1 LSRDERGREAAVTDC
16 ENIRVQLV
24 AHHEGELEAGER
36 RLVEAHL
43 SACPDCARDAGLI
56 REVLARVEALPVPEP
71 PVGSWQAFEA
81 AVRRRIAGE
90 APHRPGLWGRLT
102 SVLQGL
108 FLLRPV
114 PALAAATALGL
125 LLAVGLVRTQR
136 SPREVPPAEVLVLNE
151 DLAIGQD
158 LEVLESLDF
167 LEDIEVLERLELLQQ
182 LDGGRRPRLS

>member
-1 LSRDERGREAAVTDC
+1 MNDC
-16 ENIRVQLV
+16 ETIRDQLV
-24 AHHEGELEAGER
+24 AHHEGELGEGER

-43 SACPDCARDAGLI
+43 SACPDCVRDAGLI
-56 REVLARVEALPVPEP
+56 REALARVEALPVPEP
-71 PVGSWQAFEA
+71 PVGSWQAFEV

-90 APHRPGLWGRLT
+90 APPRPGLWGRLIAP
-102 SVLQGL
+102 LHGL

-125 LLAVGLVRTQR
+125 LLAVGLVRTQL
-136 SPREVPPAEVLVLNE
+136 SPRDVPPAEVLVFNE
-151 DLAIGQD
+151 DLAIGQN

-167 LEDIEVLERLELLQQ
+167 LEDIEVLERLDVLQK